1 MLRSVKGSFHTE
13 YCLCLQVG
21 EIMSRWE
28 HLTAADVDQCCT
40 DRSRL
45 IDVLQYRYG
54 YVKRRAEKEA
64 ELFFCEFQTRFRMAV

>member
-1 MLRSVKGSFHTE
+1 MAHANKDPLHLLR
-13 YCLCLQVG
+13 G

-28 HLTAADVDQCCT
+28 HLTASDVDECCS

>member
-1 MLRSVKGSFHTE
+1 MAHANKDPLHLLR
-13 YCLCLQVG
+13 G

-28 HLTAADVDQCCT
+28 HLTASDVDECCF

-45 IDVLQYRYG
+45 IDVLQYLYG

-64 ELFFCEFQTRFRMAV
+64 ELFFCEFQTRFRMAA